1 MRRGWVHHAIYLVL
15 VILLVG
21 GVSAGTIDIDV
32 LPDSYTCDDGNATCN
47 SYTNVAANA
56 VYLPAGLTATL
67 VDATGFEGWGVA
79 SVAGYSN
86 TNWGTSRSTQ
96 ELFRKLAFAGS
107 AHTWGTLNAPWYS
120 VSSNVIGVLP
130 SGAISLAGTT
140 YYICVIHMYA
150 AGGHYYDVWYRIGGT
165 PPPPEAGFN
174 ATPTSGTNPLT
185 VTFVDTSTVYN
196 TTPSVSYVWSFGDGT
211 IAATRNATHTYTAA
225 GQYNA
230 TLTVTDG
237 NGISDLA
244 AQTITVSDFSTY
256 TLTASPDPVG
266 VGGTITIT
274 ATSSA
279 AGWGN
284 VVAYVLSG
292 LPSGNATYGDVPYV
306 NGYPAFWYKKSGTWY
321 QFDGEDYTIS
331 WGSSFPATVTT
342 SCSQPGTYTIEGR
355 FWEVGDSGGGGSTA
369 TDTITVTGEGAYVPV
384 AFRII
389 DGSSGSQIVGSQI
402 NIKQVG
408 TSNWTNTTAGSG
420 TYTHYVLTNVWYT
433 YTASATGYEESDPVS
448 AWWDRAASVT
458 IRLTEALPV
467 GEGNRTLWVSVNS
480 NEDKKSLTGATV
492 RLSDGQAKTTGSSGV
507 VHFTVED
514 GATYKVTAS
523 KTGYN
528 GQTWTGAV
536 DAANDYITFYLSAQ
550 DNQDD
555 DNDGIPNDEDD
566 DDDNDGISDEDED
579 PGTSTT
585 PDVRTNWEKDADLM
599 DQLRDAGPGLVGLA
613 ILATMMG
620 LLKLIFWK

>member
-1 MRRGWVHHAIYLVL
+1 M
-15 VILLVG
+15 
-21 GVSAGTIDIDV
+21 
-32 LPDSYTCDDGNATCN
+32 
-47 SYTNVAANA
+47 
-56 VYLPAGLTATL
+56 
-67 VDATGFEGWGVA
+67 
-79 SVAGYSN
+79 
-86 TNWGTSRSTQ
+86 
-96 ELFRKLAFAGS
+96 
-107 AHTWGTLNAPWYS
+107 
-120 VSSNVIGVLP
+120 
-130 SGAISLAGTT
+130 
-140 YYICVIHMYA
+140 
-150 AGGHYYDVWYRIGGT
+150 
-165 PPPPEAGFN
+165 
-174 ATPTSGTNPLT
+174 GTNPLSVSFT
-185 VTFVDTSTVYN
+185 DTSTVYN
-196 TTPSVSYVWSFGDGT
+196 TTGVLYVWSFGDGVT
-211 IAATRNATHTYTAA
+211 ASTRNATHTYTAV